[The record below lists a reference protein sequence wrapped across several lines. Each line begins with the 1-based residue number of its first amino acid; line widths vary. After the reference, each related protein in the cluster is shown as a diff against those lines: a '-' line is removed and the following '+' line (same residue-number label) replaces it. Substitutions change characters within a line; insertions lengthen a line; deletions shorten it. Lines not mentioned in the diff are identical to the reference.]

1 MRKSEATNQSRKLSD
16 IMKEMLERLFRNPD
30 VPHSAEA
37 LHVALFF
44 ANVAWNECVGLD
56 HDRSTYRS
64 AWETIEAANPELW
77 NELKSNDVN
86 AMIDELVEYKKA
98 HFPDDRRRILI
109 CGGTPHSTIH
119 VEWLQPAAP
128 GVDVKWETQLYG
140 MVRSGMDKEAIRF
153 LKKTR
158 KMSQQEAVMKVG
170 KIAMEF
176 GMV

>member
-1 MRKSEATNQSRKLSD
+1 MTGKR
-16 IMKEMLERLFRNPD
+16 
-30 VPHSAEA
+30 
-37 LHVALFF
+37 
-44 ANVAWNECVGLD
+44 
-56 HDRSTYRS
+56 YRS

-140 MVRSGMDKEAIRF
+140 MVRTGEEKAVRF
-153 LKKTR
+153 LQETR
-158 KMSQQEAVMKVG
+158 KMSENEARMKVG
-170 KIAMEF
+170 KIAMEL